1 MRILH
6 CAIETSTY
14 SVSYHKCQTYR
25 SILQPCCRF
34 KIIEFSGKLLLY
46 KHPIDALPKSTFNG
60 KIKVSVQ
67 KVTAAFGS
75 ASGLAINIAQYAD
88 RNWRS
93 AWLILSPQEYSWF
106 IFGRVYRKKQIKPQ
120 VIKVPDDSQDQK
132 MVAEAA
138 TWIKNNDR
146 NLKYSD
152 REILLGESTWL
163 NDNLLDSA
171 QKLIRKS
178 LGNLASWQSVLNWQ
192 RRGTPFYKV
201 GEEHLQLMHDG
212 INHCFF
218 SFNSDGRVQVC
229 DSLYKT
235 HGSVTK
241 RCLKVLDKSLLDE
254 DGKLSVTMIPVQKQ
268 KDFFFYLDFL
278 SRTLQ
283 DCRWSGRAFL

>member
-1 MRILH
+1 MIARI
-6 CAIETSTY
+6 
-14 SVSYHKCQTYR
+14 KR
-25 SILQPCCRF
+25 W
-34 KIIEFSGKLLLY
+34 LL
-46 KHPIDALPKSTFNG
+46 KQQH
-60 KIKVSVQ
+60 
-67 KVTAAFGS
+67 
-75 ASGLAINIAQYAD
+75 GL
-88 RNWRS
+88 
-93 AWLILSPQEYSWF
+93 
-106 IFGRVYRKKQIKPQ
+106 
-120 VIKVPDDSQDQK
+120 
-132 MVAEAA
+132 
-138 TWIKNNDR
+138 KNNDR

-241 RCLKVLDKSLLDE
+241 RCLKVLYKSLLDE
-254 DGKLSVTMIPVQKQ
+254 DRKLSVTMIPVQKQ

>member
-1 MRILH
+1 MLLTGTTRNGLIMNSQFRKKSFGTLCPTNQLRILH

-93 AWLILSPQEYSWF
+93 VWLILSPQEYSWF
-106 IFGRVYRKKQIKPQ
+106 IFVCLYRKKQIKPQ

-178 LGNLASWQSVLNWQ
+178 LGNLAS
-192 RRGTPFYKV
+192 
-201 GEEHLQLMHDG
+201 
-212 INHCFF
+212 
-218 SFNSDGRVQVC
+218 
-229 DSLYKT
+229 
-235 HGSVTK
+235 
-241 RCLKVLDKSLLDE
+241 
-254 DGKLSVTMIPVQKQ
+254 
-268 KDFFFYLDFL
+268 
-278 SRTLQ
+278 
-283 DCRWSGRAFL
+283 